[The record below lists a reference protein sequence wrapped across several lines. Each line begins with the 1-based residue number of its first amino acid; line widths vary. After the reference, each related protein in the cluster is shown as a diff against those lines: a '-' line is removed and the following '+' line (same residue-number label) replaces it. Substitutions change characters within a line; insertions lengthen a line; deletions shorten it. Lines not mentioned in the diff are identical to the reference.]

1 MGIGREFCQLS
12 GNDELWLPHS
22 AAGGR
27 GAISVTANV
36 APALCAEFAQAIEA
50 NELKKARELNDRLF
64 PLHYAMFS
72 DASPAPAKYALS
84 RVLDYIEPAV
94 RLPIVEASEAS
105 RQAVDEALEHAGLV

>member
-1 MGIGREFCQLS
+1 
-12 GNDELWLPHS
+12 LWLPHS

-36 APALCAEFAQAIEA
+36 APALCAEFQAAIFN

-72 DASPAPAKYALS
+72 DASPAPVKYALS
-84 RVLDYIEPAV
+84 RVHDWFSPSV
-94 RLPIVEASEAS
+94 RLPLVECSDAAKK
-105 RQAVDEALEHAGLV
+105 AVEEALEHAGLV